1 VTEPT
6 KNPKLAAAG
15 RAGMRARWGP
25 PRVARLDGLPGPVAD
40 AVLALV
46 EAQRLAAAPTQV
58 RTLSTDPE
66 ESR

>member
-1 VTEPT
+1 
-6 KNPKLAAAG
+6 
-15 RAGMRARWGP
+15 MRARWGP